1 MNILSTIAD
10 TFANLTN
17 YPTVIYKIMVNGIDI
32 SNHLNTRLMNMT
44 IQDHR
49 GFVADS
55 IDITLDDADGA
66 LEIPSVGAE
75 MKVWLGWSDTGLI
88 YKGSYLVTGGSH
100 SGAPDQLRISAES
113 TDLAETFRQ
122 KRERSFH
129 NQPIQ
134 SIFEKIAFDYALSV
148 KINDQLANI
157 VINHI
162 DQNESDANLIT
173 RIADENDAIATIK
186 NNTLILLPIGLSQTT
201 SGLDLPSVELVRTD
215 GDSHTFSFGRSN
227 NKIDGVKAYYHD
239 KEKGEKKFVVV
250 GCNDNNPKEIRFIHR
265 DKKTA
270 ELAAQAEFN
279 RCKRSEQTFTY
290 SLAKGQPLLLPDQEF
305 TLVCLKPQIDEII
318 WLGKTVTHD
327 ISESSGYTCRIELE
341 LKLPNADDVSV
352 LFEDKTK
359 DESQEKVGSRKPK
372 TYKEYTGVK
381 TWYGRGSKSTVITIG
396 DQTTPFVIMTTYQ
409 TKKTAEAAINRE
421 YARIKIAN
429 GE

>member
-1 MNILSTIAD
+1 MNILSSLAD

-17 YPTVIYKIMVNGIDI
+17 YPSVIYKIIVNGIDI
-32 SNHLNTRLMNMT
+32 SSHINSRLINMN

-66 LEIPSVGAE
+66 LEIPSVAAE
-75 MKVWLGWSDTGLI
+75 MKVWIGWTDTGLI
-88 YKGSYLVTGGSH
+88 YKGTYLVTGGSH

-129 NQPIQ
+129 NQTIQ
-134 SIFEKIAFDYALSV
+134 SIFEKIAFDYALGV
-148 KINDQLANI
+148 KINDQLAAI

-201 SGLDLPSVELVRTD
+201 SGLDLPSVELVRSD
-215 GDSHTFSFGRSN
+215 GDSHTFSYGRSN

-250 GCNDNNPKEIRFIHR
+250 GCNYTNPKEIRFVHR

-279 RCKRSEQTFTY
+279 RCKRSEQTFTFN
-290 SLAKGQPLLLPDQEF
+290 LALGRPELLPEQEF
-305 TLVCLKPQIDEII
+305 TFVGLKSQIDEII
-318 WLGKTVTHD
+318 WLGKTITHD
-327 ISESSGYTCRIELE
+327 ISESSGYTTRIELE

-359 DESQEKVGSRKPK
+359 DESQEKMGSRKPK

-381 TWYGRGSKSTVITIG
+381 AWYKNGSKDISMTLG
-396 DQTTPFVIMTTYQ
+396 DQTNPLILLHVYQ
-409 TKKTAEAAINRE
+409 TKYIARNAMNRE
-421 YARIKIAN
+421 YKRIKQIY
-429 GE
+429 